1 MADTTT
7 TNFGIVKIEV
17 GASLNTWG
25 AKINTNMDDIDKVA
39 LGHYVV
45 GGTANAITITTG
57 LSLASI
63 PVGMQICFVAGSNN
77 TLSTTINVDGTGAV
91 TCKTIT
97 QVDLPAGYIDTDFF
111 TIARYSGVNWIVNR
125 EIERG
130 SNANGAFVKF
140 ADGTQICT
148 ATISETSGV
157 ETASGSI
164 FTSPSDLTWTYPN
177 AFTNLDGLS
186 GVSVRSDRF
195 GGISIRSRTSSSAVY
210 RHWFS
215 ASLAAGGTSTAILT
229 ATGRWY

>member
-17 GASLNTWG
+17 GASLNSWG

-39 LGHYVV
+39 LGYYAV

-63 PVGMQICFVAGSNN
+63 PVGMQVCFVAGSNN

-97 QVDLPAGYIDTDFF
+97 QANLPAGYIDTDFF
-111 TIARYSGVNWIVNR
+111 TIARYTGANWVVNR

-130 SNANGAFVKF
+130 SNANGEYVKF
-140 ADGTQICT
+140 ADGTMICT
-148 ATISETSGV
+148 TQITTNGAA
-157 ETASGSI
+157 TASGNI
-164 FTSPSDLTWTYPN
+164 FIASSDDTWTFPV
-177 AFTNLDGLS
+177 AFSAVPSVS
-186 GVSVRSDRF
+186 GAMLTASRF
-195 GGISIRSRTSSSAVY
+195 GGVTTGGAALTASAWAFRAWTSVSNGAAVQVK
-210 RHWFS
+210 
-215 ASLAAGGTSTAILT
+215 LTAIGL
-229 ATGRWY
+229 WY